1 MMQRSRA
8 GNELAGGPITAM
20 KLVFIGAPGAGKG
33 TQSERLVQLL
43 GATHLS
49 TGDMLRDA
57 RQRKTKVGLEAQ
69 AYLEAGKLAPDSVVV
84 NIIRER
90 LQQPDCGA
98 AVIFDGFPRTAEQ
111 AQELDALLAERGT
124 PLDMVVE
131 LRVADDEV
139 MRRLTGRGRSDD
151 TPKLIAE
158 RLQSYWNQTRPLLDY
173 YGRQGI
179 LESVDGQGGPDEVF
193 ARIEAAI
200 ERRRTGGA

>member
-1 MMQRSRA
+1 MQRSIA
-8 GNELAGGPITAM
+8 ENELAGGPKTAM
-20 KLVFIGAPGAGKG
+20 RIVFIGAPGAGKG

-49 TGDMLRDA
+49 TGEMLRDA
-57 RQRKTKVGLEAQ
+57 LDRKTKIGLEAQ
-69 AYLEAGKLAPDSVVV
+69 SFLDAGKLAPDSVVV
-84 NIIRER
+84 GIIRER
-90 LQQPDCGA
+90 LGMPDCA
-98 AVIFDGFPRTAEQ
+98 RAVIFDGFPRTAEQ

-151 TPKLIAE
+151 TPRLIAE
-158 RLQSYWNQTRPLLDY
+158 RLQSYWNLTRPLLDY
-173 YGRQGI
+173 YGRKGI
-179 LESVDGQGGPDEVF
+179 LESVDGQGGPDDVF

-200 ERRRTGGA
+200 ERRKAKGV

>member
-1 MMQRSRA
+1 MR
-8 GNELAGGPITAM
+8 I
-20 KLVFIGAPGAGKG
+20 VFIGAPGAGKG

-49 TGDMLRDA
+49 TGDMLREA
-57 RQRKTKVGLEAQ
+57 RERKTTVGLAAQ
-69 AYLEAGKLAPDSVVV
+69 GYLAAGKLVPDSVVV
-84 NIIRER
+84 DIIRDR
-90 LQQPDCGA
+90 LQMPDCQGP
-98 AVIFDGFPRTAEQ
+98 VIFDGFPRTAEQ
-111 AQELDALLAERGT
+111 GKALDELLEDRGT

-151 TPKLIAE
+151 TPRLIAE

-173 YGRQGI
+173 YARKGI

-200 ERRRTGGA
+200 ERRRSKISGA

>member
-1 MMQRSRA
+1 MQRSIA
-8 GNELAGGPITAM
+8 ENELAGGPKTAM
-20 KLVFIGAPGAGKG
+20 RIVFIGAPGAGKG

-49 TGDMLRDA
+49 TGEMLRDA
-57 RQRKTKVGLEAQ
+57 LDRKTKIGLEAQ
-69 AYLEAGKLAPDSVVV
+69 AYLDAGKLAPDSVVV
-84 NIIRER
+84 GIIRER
-90 LQQPDCGA
+90 LGMPDCA
-98 AVIFDGFPRTAEQ
+98 RAVIFDGFPRTAEQ

-151 TPKLIAE
+151 TPRLIAE
-158 RLQSYWNQTRPLLDY
+158 RLQSYWNLTRPLLDY
-173 YGRQGI
+173 YGRKGI
-179 LESVDGQGGPDEVF
+179 LESVDGQGGPDDVF

-200 ERRRTGGA
+200 ERRKAKGV

>member
-1 MMQRSRA
+1 MR
-8 GNELAGGPITAM
+8 I
-20 KLVFIGAPGAGKG
+20 VFIGAPGAGKG

-49 TGDMLRDA
+49 TGEMLRDA
-57 RQRKTKVGLEAQ
+57 LDRKTKIGLEAQ
-69 AYLEAGKLAPDSVVV
+69 AYLDAGKLAPDSVVV
-84 NIIRER
+84 GIIRER
-90 LQQPDCGA
+90 LRMPDCA
-98 AVIFDGFPRTAEQ
+98 RAVIFDGFPRTAEQ

-151 TPKLIAE
+151 TPRLIAE
-158 RLQSYWNQTRPLLDY
+158 RLQSYWNLTRPLLDY
-173 YGRQGI
+173 YGRKGI
-179 LESVDGQGGPDEVF
+179 LESVDGQGGPDDVF

-200 ERRRTGGA
+200 ERRKAKGV

>member
-1 MMQRSRA
+1 MQRSIA
-8 GNELAGGPITAM
+8 GNELAGGPKTAM
-20 KLVFIGAPGAGKG
+20 RIVFIGAPGAGKG

-49 TGDMLRDA
+49 TGEMLRDA
-57 RQRKTKVGLEAQ
+57 LDRKTKIGLEAQ
-69 AYLEAGKLAPDSVVV
+69 AYLDAGKLAPDSVVV
-84 NIIRER
+84 GIIRER
-90 LQQPDCGA
+90 LRMPDCA
-98 AVIFDGFPRTAEQ
+98 RAVIFDGFPRTAEQ

-151 TPKLIAE
+151 TPRLIAE
-158 RLQSYWNQTRPLLDY
+158 RLQSYWNLTRPLLDY
-173 YGRQGI
+173 YGRKGI
-179 LESVDGQGGPDEVF
+179 LESVDGQGGPDDVF

-200 ERRRTGGA
+200 ERRKAKGV